1 MRFKDLRLSLLSF
14 RSRLDI
20 FARREKILSGELFF
34 DDECVVV
41 VVINGGDDCFG
52 VDDLFRLGENAPWM
66 PVMFAK
72 DFRKRFTRDSR
83 FFSKE
88 VGDVLFLGDGVNPNF
103 LRR

>member
-1 MRFKDLRLSLLSF
+1 MRLSLLSF

-41 VVINGGDDCFG
+41 GVVVVVNCGGDCFG
-52 VDDLFRLGENAPWM
+52 VGDLFRLGENAPWM